1 MRSHLRTGIVIAL
14 AFGLLALFL
23 RNADLAGVWAE
34 IRRGRLLLLAFAL
47 VTTMTTYALRARR
60 WQCLLAGLGPTRFVT
75 AFRATVIG
83 FAASFLL
90 PARAGEFL
98 RPFLLARREGLSATA
113 AFATVILER
122 LLDTVTVL
130 LLFAMYLLLFDPGV
144 EAADP
149 RTFQAVKAG
158 GLVVAAAAVVALGV
172 VYFLA
177 GHPAALAKASLRIER
192 VLPARLAR
200 TVARLVEMF
209 AQGLVAVRQPRHLV
223 ATMLWSFPLWLSIAA
238 GIWLVSRAFH
248 IEIPF
253 TGSFLL
259 MALLVVGVSVPTP
272 GAIGGFHVFYQIG
285 AMSFFGA
292 PNDRAVGAALVLH
305 AISFV
310 PVTLVGIVFMAQEGL
325 SLGRMRSLAGLAGAE
340 EAPE

>member
-1 MRSHLRTGIVIAL
+1 MRSHLRTGIVVAL
-14 AFGLLALFL
+14 AIGLLALFL
-23 RNADLAGVWAE
+23 RNANLAGVWTE
-34 IRRGRLLLLAFAL
+34 IMRGRLLLLGLAL

-60 WQCLLAGLGPTRFVT
+60 WQCLLAGIGPTRFVT

-113 AFATVILER
+113 AFATIILER

-130 LLFAMYLLLFDPGV
+130 LFFATYLLLFDPGV

-149 RTFQAVKAG
+149 KTFQAVKLG
-158 GLVVAAAAVVALGV
+158 GFVATVAAVVALGV
-172 VYFLA
+172 VFFLA
-177 GHPAALAKASLRIER
+177 GHPAAIGHASLGIER

-200 TVARLVEMF
+200 KVARLVQMF
-209 AQGLVAVRQPRHLV
+209 AEGLAAVRQPRRLV
-223 ATMLWSFPLWLSIAA
+223 ATMLWSVPLWLSIAT

-259 MALLVVGVSVPTP
+259 MALLVVGVAVPTP
-272 GAIGGFHVFYQIG
+272 GAIGGFHIFYQIG

-292 PNDRAVGAALVLH
+292 PNDRAVGAAIVLH

-325 SLGRMRSLAGLAGAE
+325 SLGRMRSLAGMAGAE
-340 EAPE
+340 EAAE